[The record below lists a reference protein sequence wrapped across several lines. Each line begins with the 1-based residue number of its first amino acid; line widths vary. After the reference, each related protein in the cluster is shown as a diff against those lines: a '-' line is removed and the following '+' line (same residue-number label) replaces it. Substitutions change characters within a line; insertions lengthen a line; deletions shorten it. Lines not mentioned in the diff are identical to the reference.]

1 MERTQ
6 RREALDMI
14 HRFIIPTVVEV
25 ADPRVVRSAA
35 VLGRQTVRSPYDTP
49 PDDWAIIPPAIP
61 ARCAGRAARG
71 SASLGADQW
80 RLRRPA

>member
-1 MERTQ
+1 
-6 RREALDMI
+6 MI
-14 HRFIIPTVVEV
+14 HRFVIPTVVEV

-49 PDDWAIIPPAIP
+49 PDDWAILPPAIP
-61 ARCAGRAARG
+61 ERRAVRAARE
-71 SASLGADQW
+71 SAPLGADRR